1 MKRLVTILLSA
12 LLMMNCVYSSFGRVF
27 ALEGAEQTVTAD
39 VASPREI
46 LRGTHTSIETYGAGY
61 QVKVTINYTYRY
73 EASNVS
79 QKYITGILGG
89 NVVKYRLWT
98 SVGDYSI
105 HVNNVTYS
113 ENHQVARV
121 PVSYYGSIGS
131 GENIPVDELVTIDLT

>member
-79 QKYITGILGG
+79 GKYITGILGG
-89 NVVKYRLWT
+89 DVVEYRLWT
-98 SVGDYSI
+98 SVGNSNI

-121 PVSYYGSIGS
+121 PVSYDGSIGS
-131 GENIPVDELVTIDLT
+131 GNNIHVDELVTIDLT

>member
-61 QVKVTINYTYRY
+61 QVKVTIMIIRAREHHLSTVQHRLC
-73 EASNVS
+73 
-79 QKYITGILGG
+79 QFLIKY
-89 NVVKYRLWT
+89 
-98 SVGDYSI
+98 
-105 HVNNVTYS
+105 
-113 ENHQVARV
+113 
-121 PVSYYGSIGS
+121 
-131 GENIPVDELVTIDLT
+131 